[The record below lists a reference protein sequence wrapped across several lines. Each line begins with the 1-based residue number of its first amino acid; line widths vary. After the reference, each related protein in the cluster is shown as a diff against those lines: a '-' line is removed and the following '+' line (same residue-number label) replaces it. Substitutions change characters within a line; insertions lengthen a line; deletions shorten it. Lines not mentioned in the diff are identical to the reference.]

1 MTLVVEGGD
10 DFLEGWVLGVVLFS
24 SNYYFFI
31 LLRFIYFLIVSL

>member
-24 SNYYFFI
+24 FNYYFLSFKI
-31 LLRFIYFLIVSL
+31 FFFFK

>member
-24 SNYYFFI
+24 FNYY
-31 LLRFIYFLIVSL
+31 YFLSFKIFFFFK